1 MVSKQS
7 TLDKSLRFIQ
17 NGEVPPALHLPVS
30 SSFFLFLRTRS
41 PLRKKTFYKLKIE
54 YRIIQIGLSVFRR
67 FFSLFQ
73 EAVGLEK
80 AEHLGIHQLFAH
92 QLPELDR
99 LGLSFP
105 AKPLQPGG

>member
-7 TLDKSLRFIQ
+7 ALDKSLRFIQ

-41 PLRKKTFYKLKIE
+41 QIIYKLKIE

-67 FFSLFQ
+67 FFPLFQ

-80 AEHLGIHQLFAH
+80 AEHLGIHQLFSH

-105 AKPLQPGG
+105 AEPLQPGG